1 MRQAMR
7 NLVNFRPRL
16 SPKKSAGVA
25 ALLVTI
31 SFGGA
36 SLAWAHDPGL
46 SVATARLAAGKLSI
60 HLAMARSDLERLL
73 PLDADGD
80 GQITEREFQAA
91 VPQLKRRAQESFS
104 VSCASR
110 PLAVVGAAITRD
122 DREGIH
128 FDLDFRSMTEGQLM
142 ICSRLLDGLPKG
154 HRQFISL
161 RDKENCLLRERLLD
175 ANNNSLIVD
184 LATPQPAASPHSF
197 QEFLGLGVRH
207 IGTGYDHLLFLL
219 GLLLVG
225 GSIRSALKII
235 TSFTLAHSITLAL
248 ATLNVLNISP
258 RIIEP
263 LIAASIIYVGLE
275 NILRR
280 GVENRWML
288 TFGFGLIHGCG
299 FATALRD
306 LGIGAHG
313 TSISIPL
320 LSFNLGVELGQL
332 AIAAIVLPLIW
343 KCRFS
348 PVFVRRGVPLGSAL
362 IVTAG
367 SYWLLERTVL

>member
-7 NLVNFRPRL
+7 NLVNARPRL

-25 ALLVTI
+25 ALLVAI

-36 SLAWAHDPGL
+36 GLAWAHDPGL
-46 SVATARLAAGKLSI
+46 SVATARLATGKLSI
-60 HLAMARSDLERLL
+60 HLTMARSDLERLL
-73 PLDADGD
+73 PVDADGD

-91 VPQLKRRAQESFS
+91 VPELKRRAQESFS
-104 VSCASR
+104 VSSASR

-128 FDLDFRSMTEGQLM
+128 FDLDFPATTDGQLT
-142 ICSRLLDGLPKG
+142 IRCRLLDGLPNG

-161 RDKENCLLRERLLD
+161 RDKENCLLREQLLD

-184 LATPQPAASPHSF
+184 LATPQPAANPHSF

-306 LGIGAHG
+306 LGIGTHG
-313 TSISIPL
+313 TSIVIPL

-348 PVFVRRGVPLGSAL
+348 QLFVRRGVPLGSAL